1 MNHTQADNKIV
12 YRCPDRDHC
21 MFHKNCTALITP
33 EPLASPLPMYIKCM
47 ACGKTERLIVV
58 GPKAA

>member
-1 MNHTQADNKIV
+1 MNDTLADNKIV
-12 YRCPDRDHC
+12 YRCPDRDRC

-33 EPLASPLPMYIKCM
+33 EPLATPLPMYIKCM
-47 ACGKTERLIVV
+47 ECKDERLIVV